1 MCEADIC
8 AQSVQDLHRSTDPVT
23 DAEEHAKLGEAVQMI
38 SELAQ
43 YIDQSKRTS
52 DNFLRLAEIQKKLHG
67 LKEVHATRRE
77 HVIKPRG

>member
-1 MCEADIC
+1 M
-8 AQSVQDLHRSTDPVT
+8 QLTFVLDPVT

-67 LKEVHATRRE
+67 LKEVHATRLE
-77 HVIKPRG
+77 HVIEPQV